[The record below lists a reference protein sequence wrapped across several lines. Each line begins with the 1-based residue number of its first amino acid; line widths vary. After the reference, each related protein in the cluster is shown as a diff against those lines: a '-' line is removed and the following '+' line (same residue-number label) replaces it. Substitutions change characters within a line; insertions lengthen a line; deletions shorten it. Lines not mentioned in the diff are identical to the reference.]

1 MTQPAISNNDGNS
14 IDDSAGASGHK
25 TILVGID
32 WADEN
37 HAFELLSP
45 DGEQHAGSLPQDP
58 QAIAEWIAFWQ
69 KKCCGDQFYICIE
82 TSHGALVNALLEHPQ
97 VTIYPVNPNAL
108 ANYRK
113 AFAHGGGK
121 NDPVDAKLILQYL
134 QHYQIQLRP
143 LGRDLPLTRELDA
156 LCKDRRGLVQQRV
169 DLANELSAVL
179 KAYFPAV
186 LRTKPST
193 LYAKFVVRLLQKYPT
208 LKLLQKAGR
217 HKLRKHFF
225 GYGTKAR
232 IEERIEIL
240 MSATPLSTEEV
251 LLRSSSRRVQAIC
264 GQLESLNKSICGYD
278 AEIKRLVAS
287 HADYIVVASLPG
299 AAYKTHARII
309 AALGDDRS
317 RYRNAS
323 ALQAATGIAPLTT
336 QSGKQKF
343 VSSRWACSKFIKQ
356 TFHEYAALSITQCGW
371 AKAYYQSQISKGKS
385 PQMARRALA
394 FKWERIIYRCW
405 QNREAYDDARYVE
418 RLRVTNSPLI
428 KLMDEMGTDV
438 TFA

>member
-1 MTQPAISNNDGNS
+1 MTQPPISNNDGNS
-14 IDDSAGASGHK
+14 RDDSVTASAHK

-32 WADEN
+32 WADEK

-45 DGEQHAGSLPQDP
+45 DGEQHTGSLLQDP
-58 QAIAEWIAFWQ
+58 QAITEWIALWQ
-69 KKCCGDQFYICIE
+69 KKCSGDQFHICIE

-134 QHYQIQLRP
+134 QHYQVQLRP
-143 LGRDLPLTRELDA
+143 LSRDLPLTRELDV

-186 LRTKPST
+186 LRTKPSA
-193 LYAKFVVRLLQKYPT
+193 LHAKFVVRLLQKYPT
-208 LKLLQKAGR
+208 LELLQKAGR

-232 IEERIEIL
+232 IEERLEVL
-240 MSATPLSTEEV
+240 MTATPLSSDEV
-251 LLRSSSRRVQAIC
+251 LLRTSSRRVQAIC

-278 AEIKRLVAS
+278 AEIKQLVTS
-287 HADYIVVASLPG
+287 HADYVVVASLPG
-299 AAYKTHARII
+299 AAYKTQARII

-317 RYRNAS
+317 RYENAS

-336 QSGKQKF
+336 QSGKMRF

-356 TFHEYAALSITQCGW
+356 TFHEYAAFSINQCEW
-371 AKAYYQSQISKGKS
+371 AKAYYQLQLSNGKTA
-385 PQMARRALA
+385 QMARRALA
-394 FKWERIIYRCW
+394 FKWMRIIYRCW
-405 QNREAYDDARYVE
+405 QNREAYDDARYVK
-418 RLRVTNSPLI
+418 RLRATNSPLI
-428 KLMDEMGTDV
+428 ELMDEMRSKCTS
-438 TFA
+438 A

>member
-1 MTQPAISNNDGNS
+1 MTQLPISNNDGNLL
-14 IDDSAGASGHK
+14 DDSASASEPK

-32 WADEN
+32 WADEK

-45 DGEQHAGSLPQDP
+45 DGQRHAGSLLQDP

-69 KKCCGDQFYICIE
+69 KKCCSVRFHICIE
-82 TSHGALVNALLEHPQ
+82 TSHGALVNALREHPQ

-134 QHYQIQLRP
+134 QHYRDQLRP
-143 LGRDLPLTRELDA
+143 LSCDLPLTRELDA

-186 LRTKPST
+186 LRIKPSS
-193 LYAKFVVRLLQKYPT
+193 LYAKFVIRLLQKYPT
-208 LKLLQKAGR
+208 LELVQKAGR

-240 MSATPLSTEEV
+240 MTATPHCPAKKFCCDRVRVACRRSVGNSSLSTNPSADMTR
-251 LLRSSSRRVQAIC
+251 RSSGWSRHMPIMWWWHPCLVPATRRKP
-264 GQLESLNKSICGYD
+264 ESLRPWVTTARVMETHLRCK
-278 AEIKRLVAS
+278 LPPAS
-287 HADYIVVASLPG
+287 P
-299 AAYKTHARII
+299 R
-309 AALGDDRS
+309 
-317 RYRNAS
+317 
-323 ALQAATGIAPLTT
+323 
-336 QSGKQKF
+336 
-343 VSSRWACSKFIKQ
+343 
-356 TFHEYAALSITQCGW
+356 
-371 AKAYYQSQISKGKS
+371 
-385 PQMARRALA
+385 
-394 FKWERIIYRCW
+394 
-405 QNREAYDDARYVE
+405 
-418 RLRVTNSPLI
+418 
-428 KLMDEMGTDV
+428 
-438 TFA
+438 